1 MITPKTKL
9 ILLDRDGTLIENVP
23 YLADPDKVSLIPGAA
38 EAVREFIRLGWTVAL
53 VSNQSGIGRGLL
65 DEATL
70 QAVNQRLI
78 DLLKAHGVQLAGL
91 YHCPDHPDRPS
102 ANRKPAPGMALQAAR
117 DFNADLKEAWVIGD
131 SVVDI
136 GLAEAIGAR
145 SILVLTGHGNK
156 YDYTS
161 GPKPTHICP
170 SLTDIPTVIGSAGC
184 PL

>member
-1 MITPKTKL
+1 MTHSQTKL

-23 YLADPDKVSLIPGAA
+23 YLAEPGKVVLIPGAA
-38 EAVREFIRLGWTVAL
+38 EALRELIRLGWTVVL
-53 VSNQSGIGRGLL
+53 VSNQSGIGRGLF

-70 QAVNQRLI
+70 TKVNQRLL
-78 DLLKAHGVQLAGL
+78 DLLEAQGVQLAGL
-91 YHCPDHPDRPS
+91 YHCPDHPDDPS

-117 DFNADLKEAWVIGD
+117 NFSADLKEAWVIGD

-145 SILVLTGHGNK
+145 SILVLTGHGTQ

-170 SLTDIPTVIGSAGC
+170 SLADVPAVIGTTGS
-184 PL
+184 